1 MPITIRPATLD
12 DEQAVLDLIEQLF
25 DPPGGPPPQYS
36 RERGSTGFRWAVAQP
51 DADVLLAFGGDQL
64 AGLSSVYQD
73 IQSIRFGPRCW
84 LQDLVVRGDRR
95 GQGIG
100 GELLRASSAWARER
114 GCTHL
119 ELGSG
124 AGRVDAHRFYKS
136 QGMTQ
141 SMDFFIWLGDYPVT
155 LS

>member
-1 MPITIRPATLD
+1 
-12 DEQAVLDLIEQLF
+12 VLDLVEQLF
-25 DPPGGPPPQYS
+25 DPPGGPPSEYS
-36 RERGSTGFRWAVAQP
+36 RERGRTGFRWAIERA
-51 DADVLLAFGGDQL
+51 DADVLLALDGERL
-64 AGLSSVYQD
+64 VGLSSVYQD

-84 LQDLVVRGDRR
+84 LQDLVVREDRR

-100 GELLRASSAWARER
+100 GQLLQASCAWAREH

-119 ELGSG
+119 ELASG

-141 SMDFFIWLGDYPVT
+141 SMNFFIWLGD
-155 LS
+155 

>member
-12 DEQAVLDLIEQLF
+12 DEGAVLDLIEQLF
-25 DPPGGPPPQYS
+25 DPPGGRPPEYS
-36 RERGSTGFRWAVAQP
+36 RERGRIGFRWAVERA
-51 DADVLLAFGGDQL
+51 DADVLLALDGERL

-84 LQDLVVRGDRR
+84 LQDLVVRNGRR
-95 GQGIG
+95 GQGLG
-100 GELLRASSAWARER
+100 GQLLQASASWALGR

-119 ELGSG
+119 ELASG
-124 AGRVDAHRFYKS
+124 AARLDAHRFYAS

-141 SMDFFIWLGDYPVT
+141 SMNFT
-155 LS
+155 LWRLK

>member
-1 MPITIRPATLD
+1 MAITIRPANLD
-12 DEQAVLDLIEQLF
+12 DETAVLDLIPQLF
-25 DPPGGPPPQYS
+25 DPPGGSPPQYS

-51 DADVLLAFGGDQL
+51 DADVLLALDGDRL
-64 AGLSSVYQD
+64 VGLSSVHHD

-84 LQDLVVRGDRR
+84 LQDLVVRDDRR

-100 GELLRASSAWARER
+100 GELVRASFAWAKER

-119 ELGSG
+119 ELSSG

-141 SMDFFIWLGDYPVT
+141 SMDFFIWLGD
-155 LS
+155 

>member
-1 MPITIRPATLD
+1 MAITIRPATLD
-12 DEQAVLDLIEQLF
+12 DEEAVLDLIEQLF
-25 DPPGGPPPQYS
+25 DPPGGRPPEYS
-36 RERGSTGFRWAVAQP
+36 RERGRAGFRWAVKRA
-51 DADVLLAFGGDQL
+51 DADVLLALDGERL

-84 LQDLVVRGDRR
+84 LQDLVVRDDRR

-100 GELLRASSAWARER
+100 GQLLQAAASWARGR

-124 AGRVDAHRFYKS
+124 AGRADAHRFYAS

-141 SMDFFIWLGDYPVT
+141 SMDFFIWLGD
-155 LS
+155 